1 MANKK
6 SSSPAAR
13 LIVLDGI
20 KGKMLVFDTEGKL
33 VRTLVE
39 ATGGT
44 PDGIAIDP
52 IRRQIY
58 WTNMGEHWEQNDGF
72 IERINFDGS
81 SRTMIIPKGG
91 TTTPKQLELDLTNK
105 LIYWCDREGM
115 RVMRSNMDGSAIT
128 TLVVAGQ
135 GMEDQKDETNHCVGI
150 AVDHHRRQIYWTQKG
165 APNSGTGRILRAG
178 IDLPAGEDPRNRTDI
193 DVVLDKLPEPIDLE
207 IEVDG
212 DWLYWT
218 DRGDPPKG
226 NTLNRIY
233 IADDHNGDDMVEM
246 LNGNLKEGIGL
257 ALDKNN
263 DRAFVTD
270 LGGNIYQFS
279 MDGMG
284 RKLLYQG
291 KDGQGFT
298 GIAYVAEGL
307 E

>member
-6 SSSPAAR
+6 SSSPAR
-13 LIVLDGI
+13 LVVLDGV
-20 KGKMLVFDTEGKL
+20 KGKMLVFDTDGNL
-33 VRTLVE
+33 LRTLVE
-39 ATGGT
+39 VTGGT
-44 PDGIAIDP
+44 PDGIAVDP
-52 IRRQIY
+52 ILRQIY

-72 IERINFDGS
+72 IERIDFDGS
-81 SRTMIIPKGG
+81 NRTMIIPKGG
-91 TTTPKQLELDLTNK
+91 TTTPKQLELDLTNR

-115 RVMRSNMDGSAIT
+115 RVMRSKMDGSAIS
-128 TLVVAGQ
+128 TLVVAGK

-150 AVDHHRRQIYWTQKG
+150 AVDHRRRQIYWTQKG
-165 APNSGTGRILRAG
+165 APNSGTGRILRTG
-178 IDLPAGEDPRNRTDI
+178 IDLPNGEGPGNRTDV
-193 DVVLDKLPEPIDLE
+193 DVVLDRLPEPIDLE

-233 IADDHNGDDMVEM
+233 IADGHNGDNMIEM
-246 LNGNLKEGIGL
+246 LDGNLKEGIGL
-257 ALDKNN
+257 ALDKKNN
-263 DRAFVTD
+263 RAFVTD

-279 MDGMG
+279 LDGMQ

-298 GIAYVAEGL
+298 GIAYVKQGL

>member
-1 MANKK
+1 MTNKK
-6 SSSPAAR
+6 SSSQAR
-13 LIVLDGI
+13 LVVLDGI
-20 KGKMLVFDTEGKL
+20 KGKILVFDTEGNL

-44 PDGIAIDP
+44 PDGVAIDP
-52 IRRQIY
+52 SKRQIY

-72 IERINFDGS
+72 IERIDFDGAN
-81 SRTMIIPKGG
+81 RTMIIPKGG
-91 TTTPKQLELDLTNK
+91 TTTPKQLELDLTNR

-135 GMEDQKDETNHCVGI
+135 GKEDQKDETKHCVGI
-150 AVDHHRRQIYWTQKG
+150 AVDHRRRQIYWTQKG
-165 APNSGTGRILRAG
+165 APNSGTGRILRTG
-178 IDLPAGEDPRNRTDI
+178 IDLPKGEGPTNRTDI
-193 DVVLDKLPEPIDLE
+193 DVVLDQLPEPIDLE
-207 IEVDG
+207 IEIDG

-226 NTLNRIY
+226 NTLNRLY
-233 IADDHNGDDMVEM
+233 IAGDHNGDDEVEM

-257 ALDKNN
+257 ALDKKN

-279 MDGMG
+279 MDSMD

-298 GIAYVAEGL
+298 GIVYIAEGL
-307 E
+307 G

>member
-1 MANKK
+1 MTNKK
-6 SSSPAAR
+6 SSSPAR
-13 LIVLDGI
+13 LVVLDGI
-20 KGKMLVFDTEGKL
+20 KGKMLVFDTEGNL

-44 PDGIAIDP
+44 PDGVAIDP
-52 IRRQIY
+52 SKRQIY
-58 WTNMGEHWEQNDGF
+58 WTNMGAHWEQNDGF
-72 IERINFDGS
+72 IERIDFDGS
-81 SRTMIIPKGG
+81 NRTMVIPKGG
-91 TTTPKQLELDLTNK
+91 TTTPKQLELDLTNR

-128 TLVVAGQ
+128 SLVVAGQ
-135 GMEDQKDETNHCVGI
+135 GKEDQKDETKHCVGI
-150 AVDHHRRQIYWTQKG
+150 AVDHRRRQIYWTQKG
-165 APNSGTGRILRAG
+165 APNSGTGRILRTN
-178 IDLPAGEDPRNRTDI
+178 IDLPKGESPANRTDI
-193 DVVLDKLPEPIDLE
+193 DVVLDRLPEPIDLE

-226 NTLNRIY
+226 NTLNRLY
-233 IADDHNGDDMVEM
+233 IAGDHNGDDEVEM

-257 ALDKNN
+257 ALDKKN

-270 LGGNIYQFS
+270 LEGNIYQFS
-279 MDGMG
+279 MDSMD

-298 GIAYVAEGL
+298 GIVYIAEGL
-307 E
+307 G

>member
-6 SSSPAAR
+6 SASPAAR

-20 KGKMLVFDTEGKL
+20 KGKILVFDTEGKL

-39 ATGGT
+39 ATGAT
-44 PDGIAIDP
+44 PDGVAIDP
-52 IRRQIY
+52 VKRQIY

-81 SRTMIIPKGG
+81 NRTMIIPKGG
-91 TTTPKQLELDLTNK
+91 TTTPKQLELDLTNR

-128 TLVVAGQ
+128 TLIVAGK
-135 GMEDQKDETNHCVGI
+135 GKEDQKDEKNHCVGI
-150 AVDHHRRQIYWTQKG
+150 AIDHRRRQIYWTQKG

-178 IDLPAGEDPRNRTDI
+178 IDLPTGESPANRTDI
-193 DVVLDKLPEPIDLE
+193 DVVLDQLPEPIDLE

-233 IADDHNGDDMVEM
+233 IAGDHNGDDMVEM

-257 ALDKNN
+257 ALDKKN

-279 MDGMG
+279 MDNME

-298 GIAYVAEGL
+298 GIAYIAEGL

>member
-6 SSSPAAR
+6 SASPAR

-20 KGKMLVFDTEGKL
+20 KGKMLVFDTEGNL
-33 VRTLVE
+33 LRALVE
-39 ATGGT
+39 VTGAT

-52 IRRQIY
+52 IQRQIY

-72 IERINFDGS
+72 IERIDFDGS
-81 SRTMIIPKGG
+81 NRTMIIPKGG

-115 RVMRSNMDGSAIT
+115 RVMRSKMDGSAIT
-128 TLVVAGQ
+128 TLVVAGL
-135 GMEDQKDETNHCVGI
+135 GKEDQKDEKNHCVGI
-150 AVDHHRRQIYWTQKG
+150 AIDHRRRQIYWTQKG

-178 IDLPAGEDPRNRTDI
+178 IDLPNGEGPANRTDI
-193 DVVLDKLPEPIDLE
+193 DVVLDQLPEPIDLE

-233 IADDHNGDDMVEM
+233 IAGDHNGDDMVEM

-257 ALDKNN
+257 ALDKKN

-279 MDGMG
+279 MDNME

-298 GIAYVAEGL
+298 GIAYIAEGL

>member
-6 SSSPAAR
+6 PSSPAR

-20 KGKMLVFDTEGKL
+20 KGKMLVFDTEGNL
-33 VRTLVE
+33 LRTLVDV
-39 ATGGT
+39 TGGT

-52 IRRQIY
+52 FQRQIY

-72 IERINFDGS
+72 IERIDFDGS
-81 SRTMIIPKGG
+81 NRTMIIPKGG

-115 RVMRSNMDGSAIT
+115 RVMRSRMDGSAIT

-135 GMEDQKDETNHCVGI
+135 GKEDQKDETKHCVGI
-150 AVDHHRRQIYWTQKG
+150 AIDHRRGQIYWTQKG

-178 IDLPAGEDPRNRTDI
+178 IELSSGEGPAKRTDI
-193 DVVLDKLPEPIDLE
+193 DVVFDQLPEPIDLE

-226 NTLNRIY
+226 NTLNRAY
-233 IADDHNGDDMVEM
+233 IAGDHKDDGAVEM
-246 LNGNLKEGIGL
+246 LDGNLKEGIGL
-257 ALDKNN
+257 ALDKRNN
-263 DRAFVTD
+263 RAFVTD
-270 LGGNIYQFS
+270 LGGNIYEFS
-279 MDGMG
+279 LDGMQ
-284 RKLLYQG
+284 RKLLYAG

>member
-6 SSSPAAR
+6 SSSPAR
-13 LIVLDGI
+13 LVVLDGI
-20 KGKMLVFDTEGKL
+20 KGKILVFDTEGNI

-39 ATGGT
+39 ATGAT
-44 PDGIAIDP
+44 PDGVAIDP
-52 IRRQIY
+52 VKRQIY

-81 SRTMIIPKGG
+81 NRTMIIPRGG
-91 TTTPKQLELDLTNK
+91 TTTPKQLELDLTNR

-128 TLVVAGQ
+128 TLVVAGK
-135 GMEDQKDETNHCVGI
+135 GKEDQKDETKHCVGV
-150 AVDHHRRQIYWTQKG
+150 AVDHRRRQIYWTQKG
-165 APNSGTGRILRAG
+165 APNSGTGRILRTG
-178 IDLPAGEDPRNRTDI
+178 IDLPRGEDPANRTDI
-193 DVVLDKLPEPIDLE
+193 DVVLDQLPEPIDLE

-226 NTLNRIY
+226 NTVNRIY
-233 IADDHNGDDMVEM
+233 IEGDHNGDDIVEM

-257 ALDKNN
+257 ALDKKN
-263 DRAFVTD
+263 DRAFITD

-279 MDGMG
+279 MDGME

-298 GIAYVAEGL
+298 GIAYIAEGL
-307 E
+307 D

>member
-6 SSSPAAR
+6 SASPAR
-13 LIVLDGI
+13 LIVLDGM

-72 IERINFDGS
+72 IERIDFDGS
-81 SRTMIIPKGG
+81 NRTMIIPKGG
-91 TTTPKQLELDLTNK
+91 TTTPKQLELDLTNG

-115 RVMRSNMDGSAIT
+115 RVMRSNLDGSAIS

-135 GMEDQKDETNHCVGI
+135 GAEDQKDETNHCVGI
-150 AVDHHRRQIYWTQKG
+150 AIDHRRRQIYWTQKG

-178 IDLPAGEDPRNRTDI
+178 VDLPTGEGPTNRTDI
-193 DVVLDKLPEPIDLE
+193 DVVLEKLPEPIDLE

-218 DRGDPPKG
+218 DRGDPPRG

-233 IADDHNGDDMVEM
+233 IADDHNGDDMVEV

-257 ALDKNN
+257 ALDKKN

-279 MDGMG
+279 MDGME

-298 GIAYVAEGL
+298 GIVYIAEGL

>member
-1 MANKK
+1 MAKK
-6 SSSPAAR
+6 KSSPAAC
-13 LIVLDGI
+13 LVVLDGI
-20 KGKMLVFDTEGKL
+20 KGKMQVFDTEGNL
-33 VRTLVE
+33 LRTLVE
-39 ATGGT
+39 VTGGT

-58 WTNMGEHWEQNDGF
+58 WTNMGEHWDQNDGF
-72 IERINFDGS
+72 IERIDFDGS
-81 SRTMIIPKGG
+81 NRTMIIPKGA
-91 TTTPKQLELDLTNK
+91 TMTPKQLELDLTNR

-135 GMEDQKDETNHCVGI
+135 GKEDQKDETTHCVGI
-150 AVDHHRRQIYWTQKG
+150 SIDHRRRQIYWTQKG

-178 IDLPAGEDPRNRTDI
+178 IDLPNGENPANRTDI
-193 DVVLDKLPEPIDLE
+193 DVVLDQLPEPIDLE

-226 NTLNRIY
+226 NTLNRIN
-233 IADDHNGDDMVEM
+233 IAGDHNGDDMVEI

-257 ALDKNN
+257 ALDKKN

-270 LGGNIYQFS
+270 LGAHIYQFS
-279 MDGMG
+279 MDGME

-291 KDGQGFT
+291 QDGQGFT
-298 GIAYVAEGL
+298 GIVYIAEGL
-307 E
+307 G

>member
-6 SSSPAAR
+6 SSSAAR
-13 LIVLDGI
+13 LVVLDGI
-20 KGKMLVFDTEGKL
+20 KGKILVFDTEGNL

-39 ATGGT
+39 ATGAT
-44 PDGIAIDP
+44 PDGVAIDP
-52 IRRQIY
+52 VRRQIY

-81 SRTMIIPKGG
+81 NRAMIIPKGG
-91 TTTPKQLELDLTNK
+91 TTTPKQLELDLTNR

-128 TLVVAGQ
+128 TLVVAGK
-135 GMEDQKDETNHCVGI
+135 GKEDQKDEKNHCVGI
-150 AVDHHRRQIYWTQKG
+150 AIDHRRRQIYWTQKG

-178 IDLPAGEDPRNRTDI
+178 IDLPVGESPANRTDI
-193 DVVLDKLPEPIDLE
+193 DVVLDQLPEPIDLE

-233 IADDHNGDDMVEM
+233 IADDHNGDDEVEM

-257 ALDKNN
+257 ALDKKN

-279 MDGMG
+279 MDSME

-298 GIAYVAEGL
+298 GIAYIAEGL
-307 E
+307 D

>member
-1 MANKK
+1 MTNKK
-6 SSSPAAR
+6 SSSPAR
-13 LIVLDGI
+13 LVVLDGI
-20 KGKMLVFDTEGKL
+20 KGKIHVFDTEGNL

-44 PDGIAIDP
+44 PDGVAIDP
-52 IRRQIY
+52 TKRQVY

-72 IERINFDGS
+72 IERIDFDGS
-81 SRTMIIPKGG
+81 NRTMIIPKGG
-91 TTTPKQLELDLTNK
+91 TTTPKQLELDLANR

-135 GMEDQKDETNHCVGI
+135 GKEDQKDETKHCVGI
-150 AVDHHRRQIYWTQKG
+150 AVDHRRRQIYWTQKG
-165 APNSGTGRILRAG
+165 APNSGTGRILRTG
-178 IDLPAGEDPRNRTDI
+178 IDLPKGESPTNRTDI
-193 DVVLDKLPEPIDLE
+193 DVVLDRLPEPIDLE

-226 NTLNRIY
+226 NTLNRLY
-233 IADDHNGDDMVEM
+233 IAGDHNGDDEVEM

-257 ALDKNN
+257 ALDKKN

-279 MDGMG
+279 MDSMD

-298 GIAYVAEGL
+298 GIVFIAEGL
-307 E
+307 G